1 MRLPL
6 LMPERGSNYDMRDI
20 KTKQTDNA
28 PRVMTDAARAP
39 KELARRSLLSAKEQ
53 AKEAAEQQQTQSE
66 QPEQYAEERVERTAD
81 DAVHRAGDE
90 AVHRGKQLA
99 RKASDLRKQ
108 HKEAHRGT
116 EQNRSRPR
124 APSLSPEAKFTS
136 SFSSPESSAAHQG
149 RERIKRSFQSSRRA
163 RQASQQTAKQ
173 GAKATKT
180 VAKGTVKTAQRTV
193 KTAQHTVKTAEKA
206 VKTTQQAAK
215 AAQKTAQAAARAA
228 QMAAKAARAA
238 AKAAVAAAKAAA
250 KAIAAIVKAIIAAV
264 KALIAAIAAGGWV
277 AVVISIVVVLV
288 VGLLAVF
295 GVFSSNESADGG
307 KPMTEAI
314 EGINAEFKTAMQTKI
329 SELSVQT
336 EADVVEVIY
345 EGDMESAES
354 PVPNWADVIG
364 VYSAR
369 VGMDEQNPA
378 DVTVV
383 TPENIE
389 KLREIFLDMN
399 SVSYRTETETETI
412 TVTDEYG
419 AIVLDENGDPMTESK
434 TTLYIYVNVSSM
446 DYRDGADMYRF
457 NADQNEM
464 LTELMRPD
472 YYPLF
477 AELLGDAVG
486 DGGEYGFGLDIN
498 PDLPPN
504 ELGAQIVQAAKRYI
518 GRSYSSM
525 DCSGLVRAAYRDCGL
540 SSMNGLTSTGMAQE
554 CRDIGVLF
562 TDPSRLQAGDLIFF
576 ARKDASRGAGYCTDH
591 RRCGSGRCKRWM
603 QIHHVAIYINGEFLI
618 DSTGG
623 SNSVQIRKHWGKNGS
638 EWEWVCFGRPT
649 T

>member
-1 MRLPL
+1 
-6 LMPERGSNYDMRDI
+6 MRDI
-20 KTKQTDNA
+20 KTKSTERT

-53 AKEAAEQQQTQSE
+53 AKEAAERQQTQSE

-136 SFSSPESSAAHQG
+136 SFSSPESSAALQG
-149 RERIKRSFQSSRRA
+149 RERVKRSFQSSRRA
-163 RQASQQTAKQ
+163 RQASQQTVKQ
-173 GAKATKT
+173 GVKTAKT
-180 VAKGTVKTAQRTV
+180 VAKGMVKTAQRTV

-228 QMAAKAARAA
+228 Q
-238 AKAAVAAAKAAA
+238 AAAKAAA
-250 KAIAAIVKAIIAAV
+250 AAAKVAAKAIAAFVKAIIAAV

-277 AVVISIVVVLV
+277 AVVIIIVVVLV

-307 KPMTEAI
+307 KPMAEAI
-314 EGINAEFKTAMQTKI
+314 EGINAEFQSGMQSKI
-329 SELSVQT
+329 NELSAQGG
-336 EADVVEVIY
+336 ADVVEVIY

-354 PVPNWADVIG
+354 PVPNWADVVG
-364 VYSAR
+364 VYAIK
-369 VGMDEQNPA
+369 VGADSENPA

-389 KLREIFLDMN
+389 WLKAVFNDMN
-399 SVSYRTETETETI
+399 AVTYHTESETETI

-477 AELLGDAVG
+477 AELLGAAVG

-504 ELGAQIVQAAKRYI
+504 ELGAKIVQAAKKYI

-540 SSMNGLTSTGMAQE
+540 SSMSGLSSTGMAQK
-554 CRDIGVLF
+554 CRDMNMLF
-562 TDPSRLQAGDLIFF
+562 TDPSQLQAGDLIFF